1 MLTLVTSLLG
11 VLLPPAAIA
20 TAANGPLPADAARP
34 AAAAATAAG
43 AAAVDPCGMC
53 EMPSEPLSAADEGD
67 GSSAATEDAAAEEGA
82 VREICADAA
91 ESIDR
96 RELAA
101 CEEEAERALRRLTEA
116 GIPWGESELPASRPA
131 DEDPAPLCGSDTQC
145 GPPPATPAAPSHPI
159 DIVVLPASA
168 PATPAPPSAFRASRP
183 GDDDGARDGY
193 ARRPERPPSV

>member
-20 TAANGPLPADAARP
+20 TAPNGPAAP
-34 AAAAATAAG
+34 AAGTAAL
-43 AAAVDPCGMC
+43 DPCGMC
-53 EMPSEPLSAADEGD
+53 EMPPEPLSAPDDGEG
-67 GSSAATEDAAAEEGA
+67 AAAAAAAAAEEVAAEEGA

-116 GIPWGESELPASRPA
+116 GIPWGESELPPARPA
-131 DEDPAPLCGSDTQC
+131 DEDPAPLCGSDLHC
-145 GPPPATPAAPSHPI
+145 GPPPATPAAPPHPV
-159 DIVVLPASA
+159 DIVVLPAST
-168 PATPAPPSAFRASRP
+168 PATLPPPSALRASRP
-183 GDDDGARDGY
+183 SDGGTPRDGY